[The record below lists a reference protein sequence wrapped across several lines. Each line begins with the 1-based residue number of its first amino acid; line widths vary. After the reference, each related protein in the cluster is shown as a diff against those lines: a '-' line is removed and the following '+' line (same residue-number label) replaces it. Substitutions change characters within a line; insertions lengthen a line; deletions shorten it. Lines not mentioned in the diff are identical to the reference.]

1 MRPSLALVV
10 LFFPPAFWAIAEQSE
25 PSRQFDA
32 HQMFLLRDEIRRH
45 PVLPDFYAGQLAC
58 AFNDIATCEARFK
71 NVIATDPKSSA
82 AKQARHTLAYALFRE
97 GRYARSF
104 NEIEALLKIDS
115 KDADALGT
123 RPFFEALSHFP
134 DQAVQENGTTKATV
148 QMDDGKLPLLIN
160 GQKAS
165 YFFDTG
171 ANLSTLS
178 ESEALR
184 LGLEIRDVS
193 SDGGSSDVNGN
204 KVLFRV
210 ALAKSLALGDI
221 VLNNVAFLVAG
232 NEQQPFVDMDA
243 GQRGLVGLP
252 VLRAFASIK
261 WSREGLFE
269 IDRSTRQANTGA
281 SNLCFDDLLL
291 IVEASF
297 ERHEL
302 PFVLDTGATTTDLW
316 PKFAEVAKDLIR
328 KSGSHDSHTVTG
340 VGGSQKFEATSIPR
354 VILQL
359 GGKSVMLQ
367 PAHVL
372 ETQQRVQTR
381 WFYGNLGI
389 DILGQAQEVAL
400 DFRTM
405 TIGLAP
411 SDGQRSRPH

>member
-1 MRPSLALVV
+1 V
-10 LFFPPAFWAIAEQSE
+10 IAEQSE

-32 HQMFLLRDEIRRH
+32 HQMFLLRDEISRH
-45 PVLPDFYAGQLAC
+45 PASPDLYSGELAC
-58 AFNDIATCEARFK
+58 AFNDIETCEAKFK
-71 NVIATDPKSSA
+71 KVIAAEPKSST

-104 NEIEALLKIDS
+104 NEIEALLRIDS
-115 KDADALGT
+115 KDTDALGT

-134 DQAVQENGTTKATV
+134 DQAVQENGTTRATV

-160 GQKAS
+160 GEKAS

-210 ALAKSLALGDI
+210 ALAKSLVLGGI

-243 GQRGLVGLP
+243 GKRGLVGLP
-252 VLRAFASIK
+252 VLRAFGSIK

-269 IDRSTRQANTGA
+269 IDRSPRQANPGA

-316 PKFAEVAKDLIR
+316 PKFADVAKDLIR
-328 KSGSHDSHTVTG
+328 KSGSRESHTVTG
-340 VGGSQKFEATSIPR
+340 VGGSQKFEATSIPK

-359 GGKSVMLQ
+359 GGKFVTLQ

-372 ETQQRVQTR
+372 ETQQRAQTR

-389 DILGQAQEVAL
+389 DVLGQAHEVAL

-405 TIGLAP
+405 TIGLIP
-411 SDGQRSRPH
+411 SDGRQSRPH

>member
-10 LFFPPAFWAIAEQSE
+10 LFFPPTFWVIAEQSE
-25 PSRQFDA
+25 PSRQFDS
-32 HQMFLLRDEIRRH
+32 HQMFLLRDEISRY
-45 PVLPDFYAGQLAC
+45 PASPDFYAGELAC

-71 NVIATDPKSSA
+71 KVIATEPKSNA

-123 RPFFEALSHFP
+123 RSFFEALSHFP

-171 ANLSTLS
+171 ANLSTVS

-193 SDGGSSDVNGN
+193 SVGGSSDVNGN

-210 ALAKSLALGDI
+210 ALAKSLALGGI

-232 NEQQPFVDMDA
+232 NDQQPFVDMDA

-269 IDRSTRQANTGA
+269 IDRSPRQAHTGA

-316 PKFAEVAKDLIR
+316 PKFAEVAKVLIG
-328 KSGSHDSHTVTG
+328 KSGSHESHTVTG
-340 VGGSQKFEATSIPR
+340 VGGSQKFEATSIPK

-359 GGKSVMLQ
+359 GGKSVTLQ

-372 ETQQRVQTR
+372 ETQQRAQTR

-405 TIGLAP
+405 TIGLVP